1 LITSVS
7 KVKTTD
13 EEFRL
18 AEQYDRELPTPKRIP
33 GKRRGVFD
41 PLTKNFDTYLELTRA

>member
-7 KVKTTD
+7 KVETTD
-13 EEFRL
+13 EEFIS

-33 GKRRGVFD
+33 GQRRGVYDPVTKDFD
-41 PLTKNFDTYLELTRA
+41 VYMEMTQ